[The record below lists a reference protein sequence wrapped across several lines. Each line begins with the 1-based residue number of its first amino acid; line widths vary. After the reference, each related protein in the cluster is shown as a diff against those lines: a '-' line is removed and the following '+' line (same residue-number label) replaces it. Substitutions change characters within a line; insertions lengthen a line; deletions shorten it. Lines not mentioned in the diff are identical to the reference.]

1 MLNSIFRVRLPLLFS
16 ALLFSLVF
24 SRPERPFSSQ
34 GAAASVDHAAWDA
47 LLRKHVNVAGQVD
60 YAGFASDK
68 IALDRYLRTLAAN
81 PPAGWW
87 SRTRKMAYWI
97 NAYNA
102 FTVDLIVKNYPLT
115 SILSL
120 DGGKTWDVKRISLGG
135 QTYSLNQIENEIL
148 RARFNDPRIHFAINC
163 AANSCPPLYNRAY
176 TAANLERRL
185 MERTRAFV
193 NDTRFNRLAPD
204 HASVSKI
211 FEWYSADFSD
221 LKAFLNRYAAVQ
233 LQPAAAIDF
242 QEYDWALNAQ

>member
-1 MLNSIFRVRLPLLFS
+1 MPNSIFKARLQLLFG

-24 SRPERPFSSQ
+24 SHPERPFSSQ
-34 GAAASVDHAAWDA
+34 GASGSADYAAWDA
-47 LLRKHVNVAGQVD
+47 LLRKHVNKAGRVD

-81 PPAGWW
+81 PPAGSWG
-87 SRTRKMAYWI
+87 RARKMAYWI

-102 FTVDLIVKNYPLT
+102 FTVDLIVKNYPLN

-120 DGGKTWDVKRISLGG
+120 DNGKTWDVKRISLGG

-163 AANSCPPLYNRAY
+163 AAKSCPPLSNRAY
-176 TAANLERRL
+176 TAANLERTL
-185 MERTRAFV
+185 TERTRAFI
-193 NDTRFNRLAPD
+193 NDTRFNTFAPD
-204 HASVSKI
+204 HARISKI
-211 FEWYSADFSD
+211 FEWYSADFGD

-233 LQPAAAIDF
+233 LQPAAAVEF